1 MRLRMPPN
9 DALLRPHLRRVML
22 ELTTRCNLRCTYCAV
37 SHPDYVSRD
46 LAFDARE
53 VANSV
58 AWLRP
63 HEVQISGHGETTI
76 AAGWLDLA
84 RDLLELGYPL
94 SITTNLAKRL
104 RDEEVEVLARFASI
118 TVSCDSPDPE
128 TFAAIRRGGKLEKLD
143 ENLARIARAA
153 DPDPTKRPYIALN
166 CVLSDRNVTQLP
178 DLVDWAA
185 DRDLK
190 CVSLTHLVSHE
201 ALIDEAPGHPTNV
214 PGAWRYV
221 DEARERARRR
231 KLDFNVMGGL
241 EDALRE
247 SHA

>member
-1 MRLRMPPN
+1 MSVP
-9 DALLRPHLRRVML
+9 DSLLRPHLRRVML

-37 SHPDYVSRD
+37 SHPDYRPKD
-46 LAFDARE
+46 LSFDARA
-53 VANSV
+53 VASSV

-76 AAGWLDLA
+76 ADGWLELA

-94 SITTNLAKRL
+94 SITSNLAKRL
-104 RDEEVEVLARFASI
+104 RDDEVEALARFASI

-128 TFAAIRRGGKLEKLD
+128 TFAAIRRGGRLEKVE

-153 DPDPTKRPYIALN
+153 DPDPRKRPYIALN

-185 DRDLK
+185 DRDLE

-201 ALIDEAPGHPTNV
+201 ALIGEAPGHPTRV
-214 PGAWRYV
+214 PGAAGYV
-221 DEARERARRR
+221 ERARERARARG
-231 KLDFNVMGGL
+231 LDFNVMGGL
-241 EDALRE
+241 EEALRE
-247 SHA
+247 RQG